1 MLLDEMQLYDHVG
14 DVAVVEE
21 ESQSS
26 QKKKSQKKK
35 DFYNFESEE
44 KSDSEDTV
52 ESGARAY
59 LSKAKKV
66 DCLHNYPT
74 IKRLFLKYNTT
85 LPSSAPIQRLFS
97 LGSLVLTPKC
107 NKLTDARFE
116 KLLLMHY
123 NKNFLEL

>member
-1 MLLDEMQLYDHVG
+1 MRLYDHVD

-26 QKKKSQKKK
+26 PKKK
-35 DFYNFESEE
+35 DFYDFESKKEE
-44 KSDSEDTV
+44 SDTEDTV
-52 ESGARAY
+52 ESEARAY

-66 DCLHNYPT
+66 ADCLHNYPI
-74 IKRLFLKYNTT
+74 IKRLFLKYNTIS
-85 LPSSAPIQRLFS
+85 PSSAPVERLFS
-97 LGSLVLTPKC
+97 LESLVLTPKH

-116 KLLLMHY
+116 KLLLMLY